1 MYTHTHTQKNSSS
14 DTPDTVLNHLCS
26 LLSQLVSNSGV
37 KDVPISRT
45 TMNPNSTPG
54 SPLSYDII
62 SKTTALADNN
72 PSQGYRGHQKLLSPS
87 STYPSPPETGQVSYL
102 AVMAEPMSV
111 GCSTEDAFEEKD
123 FKLAPLHYR
132 GSRRGYRGGGR
143 WRGSHDSGRGA
154 NRRRPGG
161 DVGVGMNFFQF
172 NASPRGRG
180 RERGY

>member
-1 MYTHTHTQKNSSS
+1 MYTHTCTHRRTAVVIHL
-14 DTPDTVLNHLCS
+14 TVLNHLCS

-62 SKTTALADNN
+62 SKTAALADNN

-87 STYPSPPETGQVSYL
+87 NTYSSPPETGQVSYV

-111 GCSTEDAFEEKD
+111 GCSTEDTFEEKD
-123 FKLAPLHYR
+123 FKLAPMHYR
-132 GSRRGYRGGGR
+132 GPRRGYRGGGR
-143 WRGSHDSGRGA
+143 WRGNHDSGRGA

-161 DVGVGMNFFQF
+161 DVGVGMNFFQY
-172 NASPRGRG
+172 NARGRG
-180 RERGY
+180 REREY